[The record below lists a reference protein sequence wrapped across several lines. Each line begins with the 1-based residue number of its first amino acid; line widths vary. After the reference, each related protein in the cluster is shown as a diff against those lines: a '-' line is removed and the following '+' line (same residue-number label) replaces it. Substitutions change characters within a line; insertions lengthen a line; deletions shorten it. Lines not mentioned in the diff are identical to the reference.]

1 MTAFVIASA
10 LLVLLVLVFV
20 LRPLWRTRPVAGI
33 GVLATLAVTTG
44 LVYALVGTPRALDPA
59 QRKAPETLSEAITQ
73 LRTEL
78 ERDPNQVEGWRL
90 LARAY
95 DAEGKLPEARDAYA
109 RAVQLAPDEP
119 ALLAEAA
126 EARAKAADGRR
137 FDAEAIS
144 MLQHALQVEPMHQR
158 ARWFLGIA
166 QRQAGQA
173 ADAVATWEP
182 LLAAVDANTATSLRE
197 QINLA
202 RADAGMEPLPAIA
215 KPDANTARITVSVS
229 LDPALAMQYPD
240 GAVVFVIAR
249 QPDGPPMPVAAEKLR
264 VTGFPLKVTLDDG
277 NSPMPTLKLSQVEQ
291 VELVARISASG
302 DATARPG
309 DFESAPVRVEP
320 GPDAAAALM
329 IDHVIE

>member
-20 LRPLWRTRPVAGI
+20 LRPLWRARPAAGI
-33 GVLATLAVTTG
+33 GVLIALAVTTG

-59 QRKAPETLSEAITQ
+59 QRKTPETLSEAITQ

-95 DAEGKLPEARDAYA
+95 DAEGQLPEARDAYA

-126 EARAKAADGRR
+126 EARAKAADGRQ

-144 MLQHALQVEPMHQR
+144 MLQQALQIEPMHQR

-173 ADAVATWEP
+173 AEAVATWAP
-182 LLAAVDANTATSLRE
+182 LLAAVDANTASSLRE

-202 RADAGMEPLPAIA
+202 RADAGMEPLSAAAEPN
-215 KPDANTARITVSVS
+215 ANAARITVSVS

-240 GAVVFVIAR
+240 GAVIFVIAR

-264 VTGFPLKVTLDDG
+264 ATGFPLTVILDDSD
-277 NSPMPTLKLSQVEQ
+277 SPMPTLKLSQVDQ
-291 VELVARISASG
+291 VEVIARISASG

-309 DFESAPVRVEP
+309 DFESAPARVAP

>member
-10 LLVLLVLVFV
+10 LLVLLVLGYVM
-20 LRPLWRTRPVAGI
+20 RPVWRARPAAGV
-33 GVLATLAVTTG
+33 GVVVTLAVATG
-44 LVYALVGTPRALDPA
+44 MIYTLVGTPRALDPA

-95 DAEGKLPEARDAYA
+95 DAEGRLPEARNAYA

-137 FDAEAIS
+137 FDAEAVD
-144 MLQHALQVEPMHQR
+144 MLQHALQIEPDHQR

-166 QRQAGQA
+166 QRQAGQSA
-173 ADAVATWEP
+173 EAVATWEP
-182 LLAAVDANTATSLRE
+182 LLGQVDASTAASLRE

-202 RADAGMEPLPAIA
+202 RVDAGMEPLPASPA
-215 KPDANTARITVSVS
+215 VASAARITVSVS

-240 GAVVFVIAR
+240 DAVVFVIAR
-249 QPDGPPMPVAAEKLR
+249 QPDGPPMPVAVEKLR
-264 VTGFPLKVTLDDG
+264 ATGFPLKVTLDDG
-277 NSPMPTLKLSQVEQ
+277 DSPMPTLKLSQVEQ

-302 DATARPG
+302 DAAAQPG
-309 DFESAPVRVEP
+309 DFESAPARVEP

-329 IDHVIE
+329 IDRVIE